1 MRRRKLLLDA
11 DEQKFMILTWDA
23 SIFDKDLSN
32 SPRMV
37 IVEIKI
43 NCREIILTVPT
54 DQLLHEVD
62 IRSRE
67 IFRHIVDTYLASG
80 EPVGSRNI
88 SRALPDSLSPASVRN
103 VMSDL
108 ENLGLIYAP
117 HTSAGR
123 MPTQEGLRFFID
135 SIMQVGALDSE
146 ERQNIERKIQDSVAT
161 ESVDNMLAEA
171 STLLSGL
178 TGNAGLVLA
187 RKQNAALK
195 HVEFVR
201 LDEARALVIL
211 VNDDGQVENR
221 VLQLPNGTTQSSL
234 TEASNYLNA
243 RIGGNTLNEAKVDL
257 EKLYQVSKRELDELS
272 QKVVEAGIATWAET
286 AEGSLPTM
294 IVRGRSNLISET
306 AAGEDLVRI
315 RQLFDDLE
323 AKKDLMQ
330 LLTLA
335 EEGDGVRIFIGSEN
349 SLFSMSGSSLVVS
362 PYRDKDER
370 VVGVLG
376 IIGPTR
382 LNYARIIPMVDYTA
396 QLISKILK

>member
-1 MRRRKLLLDA
+1 M
-11 DEQKFMILTWDA
+11 
-23 SIFDKDLSN
+23 
-32 SPRMV
+32 
-37 IVEIKI
+37 
-43 NCREIILTVPT
+43 TVPK
-54 DQLLHEVD
+54 DQLLQEVD
-62 IRSRE
+62 TRSRE
-67 IFRHIVDTYLASG
+67 IFRHIVDSYLASG

-88 SRALPDSLSPASVRN
+88 SRALSDNLSPASVRN

-108 ENLGLIYAP
+108 EHLGLIYAP

-135 SIMQVGALDSE
+135 SIMQVGSLDSE
-146 ERQNIERKIQDSVAT
+146 ERETIERNIKGSA
-161 ESVDNMLAEA
+161 DNEGLDTVLAEA

-178 TGNAGLVLA
+178 TGSAGLVLA

-211 VNDDGQVENR
+211 VNEDGQVENR
-221 VLQLPNGTTQSSL
+221 VVQLPKGTTQSSL
-234 TEASNYLNA
+234 TEAGNYLNS
-243 RIGGNTLNEAKVDL
+243 RIRGNTLNEAKSNI
-257 EKLYQVSKRELDELS
+257 EKLYQSSKRELDDLS
-272 QKVVEAGIATWAET
+272 QKVVEAGIATWVEA
-286 AEGSLPTM
+286 AEGTPPTM
-294 IVRGRSNLISET
+294 IVRGRSNLINEET
-306 AAGEDLVRI
+306 AGEDLGRI

-323 AKKDLMQ
+323 AKQDLMQ

-362 PYRDKDER
+362 PYHDKDES

-396 QLISKILK
+396 QLISRMIK

>member
-1 MRRRKLLLDA
+1 M
-11 DEQKFMILTWDA
+11 TG
-23 SIFDKDLSN
+23 S
-32 SPRMV
+32 
-37 IVEIKI
+37 
-43 NCREIILTVPT
+43 T
-54 DQLLHEVD
+54 DQLLREVD
-62 IRSRE
+62 ERSRE

-88 SRALPDSLSPASVRN
+88 SRSLSDSLSPASVRN

-108 ENLGLIYAP
+108 EHLGLIYAP

-135 SIMQVGALDSE
+135 SIMQVGSLDNA
-146 ERQNIERKIQDSVAT
+146 ERQNIERNIQESADT
-161 ESVDNMLAEA
+161 EGLDNVLAEA
-171 STLLSGL
+171 STMLSGL
-178 TGNAGLVLA
+178 TGSAGLVLA

-211 VNDDGQVENR
+211 VNEDGQVENR

-234 TEASNYLNA
+234 TEATNYLNA
-243 RIGGNTLNEAKVDL
+243 RIRGNTLNEAKTDI
-257 EKLYQVSKRELDELS
+257 ENLYESSKQELDVLT
-272 QKVVEAGIATWAET
+272 QKVVEAGIATWVET
-286 AEGSLPTM
+286 TEGSAPTM
-294 IVRGRSNLISET
+294 IVRGRSNLLEDMT
-306 AAGEDLVRI
+306 AGEDLGRI

-335 EEGDGVRIFIGSEN
+335 EQGDGVRIFIGSEN
-349 SLFSMSGSSLVVS
+349 SLFSMSGSSLVMS
-362 PYRDKDER
+362 PYRDKEER

-396 QLISKILK
+396 QLISRMLK

>member
-1 MRRRKLLLDA
+1 M
-11 DEQKFMILTWDA
+11 
-23 SIFDKDLSN
+23 
-32 SPRMV
+32 
-37 IVEIKI
+37 
-43 NCREIILTVPT
+43 TVST
-54 DQLLHEVD
+54 DQLLREVD
-62 IRSRE
+62 ERSRE

-88 SRALPDSLSPASVRN
+88 SRSLSDSLSPASVRN

-135 SIMQVGALDSE
+135 SIMQVGALDNS
-146 ERQNIERKIQDSVAT
+146 ERQNIERNIQETADTDSL
-161 ESVDNMLAEA
+161 DNVLAEA
-171 STLLSGL
+171 STMLSGL
-178 TGNAGLVLA
+178 TGSAGLVLA

-211 VNDDGQVENR
+211 VNEDGQVENR

-234 TEASNYLNA
+234 TEATNYLNA
-243 RIGGNTLNEAKVDL
+243 RIRGNTLNEAKTDI
-257 EKLYQVSKRELDELS
+257 ENLYESSKKELDALTH
-272 QKVVEAGIATWAET
+272 KVVEAGIATWVET
-286 AEGSLPTM
+286 TEGSAPTM
-294 IVRGRSNLISET
+294 IVRGRSNLLDDMT
-306 AAGEDLVRI
+306 AGEDLGRI

-335 EEGDGVRIFIGSEN
+335 EQGDGVRIFIGSEN
-349 SLFSMSGSSLVVS
+349 SLFSMSGSSLVMS

-396 QLISKILK
+396 QLISRMLK

>member
-1 MRRRKLLLDA
+1 MN
-11 DEQKFMILTWDA
+11 I
-23 SIFDKDLSN
+23 SS
-32 SPRMV
+32 
-37 IVEIKI
+37 
-43 NCREIILTVPT
+43 
-54 DQLLHEVD
+54 DQLLREVD
-62 IRSRE
+62 TRSRE

-88 SRALPDSLSPASVRN
+88 SRALSDSLSPASVRN

-108 ENLGLIYAP
+108 EHLGLIYAP

-135 SIMQVGALDSE
+135 SIMQVRSLDNE
-146 ERQNIERKIQDSVAT
+146 ERQNIERHIQNSIDADSL
-161 ESVDNMLAEA
+161 DNVLDK
-171 STLLSGL
+171 TGTVLSGL
-178 TGNAGLVLA
+178 TGSAGLVLA
-187 RKQNAALK
+187 RKQNSPLK

-211 VNDDGQVENR
+211 VNEDGQVENR

-234 TEASNYLNA
+234 TEATNYLNA
-243 RIGGNTLNEAKVDL
+243 RIRGNTLNEAKTDL
-257 EKLYQVSKRELDELS
+257 EKLYTSSKRELDALT
-272 QKVVEAGIATWAET
+272 QKVVEAGIATWVKT
-286 AEGSLPTM
+286 TEGSPPTM
-294 IVRGRSNLISET
+294 IVRGRSNLLGDMT
-306 AAGEDLVRI
+306 AGEDLGRI

-335 EEGDGVRIFIGSEN
+335 DEGDGVRIFIGSEN

-362 PYRDKDER
+362 PYHDKDER

-396 QLISKILK
+396 QLISRMIK

>member
-1 MRRRKLLLDA
+1 MN
-11 DEQKFMILTWDA
+11 A
-23 SIFDKDLSN
+23 S
-32 SPRMV
+32 
-37 IVEIKI
+37 
-43 NCREIILTVPT
+43 T
-54 DQLLHEVD
+54 DQLLREVD
-62 IRSRE
+62 ERSRE
-67 IFRHIVDTYLASG
+67 IFRHIVDTYLESG

-88 SRALPDSLSPASVRN
+88 SRALPDNLSPASVRN

-108 ENLGLIYAP
+108 EHLGLIYAP

-135 SIMQVGALDSE
+135 SIMQVGSLDNE
-146 ERQNIERKIQDSVAT
+146 ERQSIERNIHDSSDT
-161 ESVDNMLAEA
+161 DNLDNVLAEA
-171 STLLSGL
+171 STVLSGL
-178 TGNAGLVLA
+178 TGSAGLVLA
-187 RKQNAALK
+187 QKQNAALK

-243 RIGGNTLNEAKVDL
+243 RIRGNTLNEAKSDI
-257 EKLYQVSKRELDELS
+257 EKLYESSKRELDELS
-272 QKVVEAGIATWAET
+272 QKVVEAGIATWVET
-286 AEGSLPTM
+286 TEGSPPTM
-294 IVRGRSNLISET
+294 IVRGRSNLISDVT
-306 AAGEDLVRI
+306 AGEDLGRI

-330 LLTLA
+330 LLTLT

-362 PYRDKDER
+362 PYRDKEER

-396 QLISKILK
+396 QLISRMIK

>member
-1 MRRRKLLLDA
+1 MTAPK
-11 DEQKFMILTWDA
+11 
-23 SIFDKDLSN
+23 
-32 SPRMV
+32 
-37 IVEIKI
+37 
-43 NCREIILTVPT
+43 
-54 DQLLHEVD
+54 DQLLQEVD
-62 IRSRE
+62 TRSRE
-67 IFRHIVDTYLASG
+67 IFRHIVDSYLASG

-88 SRALPDSLSPASVRN
+88 SRALSDNLSPASVRN

-108 ENLGLIYAP
+108 EHLGLIYAP

-135 SIMQVGALDSE
+135 SIMQVGSLDSE
-146 ERQNIERKIQDSVAT
+146 ERETIERNIKGSA
-161 ESVDNMLAEA
+161 DNEGLDTVLAEA

-178 TGNAGLVLA
+178 TGSAGLVLA

-211 VNDDGQVENR
+211 VNEDGQVENR
-221 VLQLPNGTTQSSL
+221 VVQLPKGTTQSSL
-234 TEASNYLNA
+234 TEAGNYLNS
-243 RIGGNTLNEAKVDL
+243 RIRGNTLNEAKSNI
-257 EKLYQVSKRELDELS
+257 EKLYQSSKRELDDLS
-272 QKVVEAGIATWAET
+272 QKVVEAGIATWVEA
-286 AEGSLPTM
+286 AEGTPPTM
-294 IVRGRSNLISET
+294 IVRGRSNLINEET
-306 AAGEDLVRI
+306 AGEDLGRI

-323 AKKDLMQ
+323 AKQDLMQ

-362 PYRDKDER
+362 PYHDKDES

-396 QLISKILK
+396 QLISRMIK

>member
-1 MRRRKLLLDA
+1 M
-11 DEQKFMILTWDA
+11 TG
-23 SIFDKDLSN
+23 S
-32 SPRMV
+32 
-37 IVEIKI
+37 
-43 NCREIILTVPT
+43 T
-54 DQLLHEVD
+54 DQLLREVD
-62 IRSRE
+62 ERSRE

-88 SRALPDSLSPASVRN
+88 SRSLSDSLSPASVRN

-108 ENLGLIYAP
+108 EHLGLIYAP

-135 SIMQVGALDSE
+135 SIMQVGSLDNA
-146 ERQNIERKIQDSVAT
+146 ERQNIERNIQESADT
-161 ESVDNMLAEA
+161 ESLDNVLAEA
-171 STLLSGL
+171 STMLSGL
-178 TGNAGLVLA
+178 TGSAGLVLA

-211 VNDDGQVENR
+211 VNEDGQVENR

-234 TEASNYLNA
+234 TEATNYLNA
-243 RIGGNTLNEAKVDL
+243 RIRGNTLNEAKTDI
-257 EKLYQVSKRELDELS
+257 ENLYESSKQELDVLT
-272 QKVVEAGIATWAET
+272 QKVVEAGIATWVET
-286 AEGSLPTM
+286 TEGSAPTM
-294 IVRGRSNLISET
+294 IVRGRSNLLEDMT
-306 AAGEDLVRI
+306 AGEDLGRI

-335 EEGDGVRIFIGSEN
+335 EQGDGVRIFIGSEN
-349 SLFSMSGSSLVVS
+349 SLFSMSGSSLVMS
-362 PYRDKDER
+362 PYRDKEER

-396 QLISKILK
+396 QLISRMLK

>member
-1 MRRRKLLLDA
+1 M
-11 DEQKFMILTWDA
+11 
-23 SIFDKDLSN
+23 
-32 SPRMV
+32 
-37 IVEIKI
+37 
-43 NCREIILTVPT
+43 TVST
-54 DQLLHEVD
+54 DQLLREVD
-62 IRSRE
+62 ERSRE

-88 SRALPDSLSPASVRN
+88 SRSLSDSLSPASVRN

-108 ENLGLIYAP
+108 EHLGLIYAP

-135 SIMQVGALDSE
+135 SIMQVGALDNA
-146 ERQNIERKIQDSVAT
+146 ERQNIERNIQETADTDSL
-161 ESVDNMLAEA
+161 DNVLAEA
-171 STLLSGL
+171 STMLSGL
-178 TGNAGLVLA
+178 TGSAGLVLA

-211 VNDDGQVENR
+211 VNEDGQVENR

-234 TEASNYLNA
+234 TEATNYLNA
-243 RIGGNTLNEAKVDL
+243 RIRGNTLNEAKTDI
-257 EKLYQVSKRELDELS
+257 ENLYESSKKELDALTH
-272 QKVVEAGIATWAET
+272 KVVEAGIATWVET
-286 AEGSLPTM
+286 TEGSAPTM
-294 IVRGRSNLISET
+294 IVRGRSNLLDDMT
-306 AAGEDLVRI
+306 AGEDLGRI

-335 EEGDGVRIFIGSEN
+335 EQGDGVRIFIGSEN
-349 SLFSMSGSSLVVS
+349 SLFSMSGSSLVMS

-396 QLISKILK
+396 QLISRMLK